1 MKEILSNK
9 YLILISRVILGY
21 IFIYAGMVKI
31 IDPAGFAESIL
42 NYRLT
47 PLFLVNFFAIVIPW
61 IEVVAGIL
69 LIFGIS
75 SKESS
80 FIICTLLIIFN
91 IMIFIAVI
99 RGLDIEC
106 GCFGTND
113 SQSVGIQKLLENFV
127 LLLLSIQIILFEK
140 NKLSLSSDSNQ

>member
-9 YLILISRVILGY
+9 YLLLISRVILGY

-47 PLFLVNFFAIVIPW
+47 PIFLVNIFAIVIPW
-61 IEVVAGIL
+61 IEVLVGVF

-80 FIICTLLIIFN
+80 FIIGSLLIIFN
-91 IMIFIAVI
+91 IMIFISVI

-113 SQSVGIQKLLENFV
+113 SQTVGIQKLLENFV
-127 LLLLSIQIILFEK
+127 LLLLSIQIILFDK
-140 NKLSLSSDSNQ
+140 NKLSLKPNAIQ